1 MKKISVTNICAI
13 MFLELNDAGLI
24 WNHVKN
30 MRWDERW
37 TLNDMKNAEFLWDS
51 SMSVF
56 PCIYMNENL
65 CSYAFL
71 YEKMVLSCSMS
82 MKSNDDEMNICK

>member
-1 MKKISVTNICAI
+1 MKFCVYGKKYAMRDWNSIIEWYEKLRFMRINFISVFVCIC
-13 MFLELNDAGLI
+13 MNE
-24 WNHVKN
+24 
-30 MRWDERW
+30 
-37 TLNDMKNAEFLWDS
+37 
-51 SMSVF
+51 MS
-56 PCIYMNENL
+56 ENL